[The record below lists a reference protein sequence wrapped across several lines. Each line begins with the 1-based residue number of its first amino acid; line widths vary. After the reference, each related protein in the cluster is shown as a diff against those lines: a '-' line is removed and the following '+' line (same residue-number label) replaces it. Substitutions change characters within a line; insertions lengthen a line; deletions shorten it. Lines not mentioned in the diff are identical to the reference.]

1 MVTAFLHPLNILML
15 VLAILAGIF
24 AAWWLAP
31 LGLLL
36 WLIMVFN
43 QYRAMQDSD
52 TPNSV

>member
-1 MVTAFLHPLNILML
+1 MGSALLHPLNIIMFVLSIVAGL
-15 VLAILAGIF
+15 V

-43 QYRAMQDSD
+43 QYRALQDNG
-52 TPNSV
+52 TNG